1 MVDELLN
8 KGMSAKHINELLKHG
23 LEVFEN
29 TLRRNL
35 ENFLQDGYLPFTEPL
50 TGEKRKA
57 FLLGPEAP
65 QQAVEMMGSQEV
77 AVRGQGV
84 ELMEEIVEMRQGN
97 GNAAS

>member
-1 MVDELLN
+1 MPDELLN
-8 KGMSAKHINELLKHG
+8 RGMSGEHINELVKHG
-23 LEVFEN
+23 ITVFEE

-35 ENFLQDGYLPFTEPL
+35 TNFLQDGYLPFTEPL

-84 ELMEEIVEMRQGN
+84 ELMEEIVEMRQSN

>member
-8 KGMSAKHINELLKHG
+8 KGMSAKRINELLKHG

-35 ENFLQDGYLPFTEPL
+35 QNFVQDGYLPFTEPL
-50 TGEKRKA
+50 TGEKRRE
-57 FLLGPEAP
+57 FLLSPEAS
-65 QQAVEMMGSQEV
+65 QQAVQMMGSQEV

-84 ELMEEIVEMRQGN
+84 ELLEEIVEMRQSN
-97 GNAAS
+97 GQQA